1 MFKYRNI
8 TLKLLEEKYL
18 EDLRNLRNNQ
28 STWMFLNDI
37 KLITKHQQIKWY
49 QNVKKDTLS
58 LWFVVLDKNENFL
71 GIAKIY
77 SIDKINKSLGLGLD
91 ISLEKRGQGIGKKV
105 YAALL
110 KYSFDYLNINRV
122 WLQVLKTNITAIK
135 LYEKSGFKKE
145 GKLEKAIY
153 RNGKY
158 IDLLCYRILKSE
170 YMHK

>member
-1 MFKYRNI
+1 MFKYKNI

-49 QNVKKDTLS
+49 QNVKKDKLS

-153 RNGKY
+153 RNEKY
-158 IDLLCYRILKSE
+158 SS
-170 YMHK
+170 